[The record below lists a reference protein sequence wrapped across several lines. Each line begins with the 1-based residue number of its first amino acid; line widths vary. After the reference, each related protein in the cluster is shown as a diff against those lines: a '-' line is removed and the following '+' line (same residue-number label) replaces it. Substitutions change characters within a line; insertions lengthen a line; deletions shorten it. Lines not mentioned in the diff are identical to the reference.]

1 MLRTLAIGV
10 ALSAALASTA
20 AAQTIARADSSAHS
34 AMLPTVTVTA
44 KSAQPNALS
53 RAWRMNEDRAQ
64 VLAMM
69 EENRRLAAQLRG
81 YDKQIV
87 GLEEKLTVAKA
98 EHDQKTAVIATTD
111 SLTAETR
118 RRRMELEARLRQL
131 EGTPTVAK
139 ATQDA
144 PLPEKR

>member
-1 MLRTLAIGV
+1 
-10 ALSAALASTA
+10 
-20 AAQTIARADSSAHS
+20 
-34 AMLPTVTVTA
+34 MLPTVTVTA
-44 KSAQPNALS
+44 RGGQPNALS
-53 RAWRMNEDRAQ
+53 RAWRVNEERAQ
-64 VLAMM
+64 VMAMM

-98 EHDQKTAVIATTD
+98 EHDQKTAVIAATD

-131 EGTPTVAK
+131 EGTPAVAR
-139 ATQDA
+139 AQDA
-144 PLPEKR
+144 PIPEKR